1 MLFGKMDYR
10 TIAPQTI
17 ETFSFLPKT
26 DFNPQELA
34 SILKL
39 SELGNTDWKA
49 IFDNFSEIGTNFSK
63 ENLKED
69 IDNLYAMG
77 VSLASAGANNLV
89 NSIIG
94 NSSFNGTIM
103 DKANSVIDIADN
115 IYDLYNILSPS
126 ASITIGACVRRN
138 CEINAIAVV
147 SLVPNPGPTPI
158 AS

>member
-1 MLFGKMDYR
+1 MSFKD
-10 TIAPQTI
+10 IA
-17 ETFSFLPKT
+17 FLEI
-26 DFNPQELA
+26 NQELA

-63 ENLKED
+63 ENLKDD

-94 NSSFNGTIM
+94 NSSFNGTII

-115 IYDLYNILSPS
+115 IYDLYNGLSNDVDN
-126 ASITIGACVRRN
+126 I
-138 CEINAIAVV
+138 V
-147 SLVPNPGPTPI
+147 SKTVFLSTGPD
-158 AS
+158 